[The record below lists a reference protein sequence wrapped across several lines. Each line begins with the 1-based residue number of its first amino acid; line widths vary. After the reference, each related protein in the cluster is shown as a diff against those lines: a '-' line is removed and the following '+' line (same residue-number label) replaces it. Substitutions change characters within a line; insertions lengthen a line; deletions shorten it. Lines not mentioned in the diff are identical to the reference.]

1 VRICSAGLRD
11 QSGSAGRSSRV
22 QKDSSWILSGSLR
35 GLSGHSMAEGAA
47 TRRILFLRRIEPSV
61 GVRVGSGHADEKGCR
76 MIPESIGDAGAVAR
90 PDEVV
95 PRLERLLQ
103 KVSSYSKV
111 RHIVLGAAA
120 IDASWEWSG
129 AAGDAN
135 PDGTPMAPDTPWFL
149 ASVTK
154 LYIASVVLSLHEQ
167 GLIDLDAPI
176 PGYLPDELK
185 MGLHVRDGI
194 DRTAQITATHLLA
207 HATGLPDSLVEHRK
221 GERGLVT
228 EIEAGDV
235 AFTFEEAVERIR
247 SLTPHFPP
255 SDLTRDRP
263 KVRYADTN
271 YQLLMVIAEQASG
284 QSMGELHRRLL
295 FEPLGLR
302 HTWFP
307 GDQPLDEVGR
317 PATSWLGDW
326 PLQDRP
332 MALRSLG
339 DLFSTTRDV
348 LSFGRAL
355 FSGRVFADQATG
367 RLMHRRFNRF
377 GFPRSVA
384 SIASPAWPIEYAL
397 GMMRF
402 APSRAMAMGRRL
414 PPLLGHTGSTA
425 SWLWYSPPLGLLLAG
440 TADQATKA
448 ALPFRAI
455 PSALHG
461 LHR

>member
-1 VRICSAGLRD
+1 MVPDA
-11 QSGSAGRSSRV
+11 SG
-22 QKDSSWILSGSLR
+22 Q
-35 GLSGHSMAEGAA
+35 
-47 TRRILFLRRIEPSV
+47 
-61 GVRVGSGHADEKGCR
+61 
-76 MIPESIGDAGAVAR
+76 AGAVVGL
-90 PDEVV
+90 DEVV
-95 PRLERLLQ
+95 PRLERLLE
-103 KVSSYSKV
+103 KVSSYRKV
-111 RHIVLGAAA
+111 RHVVLGAGA
-120 IDASWEWSG
+120 IDGSWEWG
-129 AAGDAN
+129 DAAGEAN
-135 PDGTPMAPDTPWFL
+135 PDGTPMASDTPWFL

-154 LYIASVVLSLHEQ
+154 LYIASVVLRLHEQ

-176 PGYLPDELK
+176 SGYLPDELK
-185 MGLHVRDGI
+185 TGLHVRDGV
-194 DRTAQITATHLLA
+194 DRTAEITVTHLLA

-221 GERGLVT
+221 AERDLVS

-235 AFTFEEAVERIR
+235 AFTFEEAVARIR

-255 SDLTRDRP
+255 SDLTRGRP
-263 KVRYADTN
+263 KVRYSDTN
-271 YQLLMVIAEQASG
+271 YQLLMVIAEQAGG

-307 GDQPLDEVGR
+307 GDRPSGEVGR

-384 SIASPAWPIEYAL
+384 SIASPAWPIEYGL

-425 SWLWYSPPLGLLLAG
+425 SWLWYSPPLGLLVAG

-455 PSALHG
+455 SWAFHG
-461 LHR
+461 LRR